1 MDTSVWLHAVFLHRV
16 WNCLR
21 LFLFFSLCYGRGRW
35 SARATPLGCL
45 HTWSE
50 FRPCSCTVCVFVII
64 HYHGGRN
71 HHADITLARH
81 DGYALGY
88 HACTEM
94 SCLFRQLKPRA
105 HDSSTVAS
113 NSSWRPLQSSTAAVT
128 MAKLLCFSG
137 PLESFALVRCMVE
150 DGSVE
155 V

>member
-1 MDTSVWLHAVFLHRV
+1 MTSCCLFAPCLELFKVIPFFFPFAMAGVDGVPGLHPWAACTHGQSSGHAHVPYVF
-16 WNCLR
+16 
-21 LFLFFSLCYGRGRW
+21 
-35 SARATPLGCL
+35 
-45 HTWSE
+45 
-50 FRPCSCTVCVFVII
+50 FVII